1 MNKVFP
7 ITLLL
12 LITFTTPCS
21 ANTEPSYEYFLK
33 AQKERRESYERDAKL
48 NKNIIESLRHG
59 VSDINSKAPIDYG
72 NDVFMTSSS
81 ITDNGLMTMRFIMKS
96 NTRFQINPKLISE
109 ELVNLACTTKSIYSG
124 IDAGVTAK
132 VLLTTVDGF
141 DVESGPISKSTC
153 AKYK

>member
-1 MNKVFP
+1 M
-7 ITLLL
+7 
-12 LITFTTPCS
+12 
-21 ANTEPSYEYFLK
+21 
-33 AQKERRESYERDAKL
+33 RDAMERYGSKKISEDAI
-48 NKNIIESLRHG
+48 NDLRKG
-59 VSDINSKAPIDYG
+59 VSDINSQAPIDYG

-81 ITDNGLMTMRFIMKS
+81 ITDSGLMTMRFIMKS

-109 ELVNLACTTKSIYSG
+109 ALVNLVCTTKSIYSG

-153 AKYK
+153 AKFK

>member
-1 MNKVFP
+1 MKITILFILSVF
-7 ITLLL
+7 ISGAAL
-12 LITFTTPCS
+12 
-21 ANTEPSYEYFLK
+21 ANTKFT
-33 AQKERRESYERDAKL
+33 REDFMRDAMERYGSKKISEEAI
-48 NKNIIESLRHG
+48 NDLRQG
-59 VSDINSKAPIDYG
+59 VSDINSKSPIDYG

-81 ITDNGLMTMRFIMKS
+81 ITDGGLMTMRFIMKS

-109 ELVNLACTTKSIYSG
+109 ELVNLVCTTKSIYSG

-153 AKYK
+153 AKFK